1 MISVADYSASVD
13 SDLMREPTKLLL
25 PSFTVIALRSPPAGP
40 AEAQAARGAANNI
53 KAEEVTDI
61 STHQHSG

>member
-1 MISVADYSASVD
+1 
-13 SDLMREPTKLLL
+13 MREPTKLLL